1 MRVDEYTNM
10 FVLEDRFWWY
20 RGIHDLILGY
30 LRKRPSAR
38 LHILDAGCGT
48 GKLMTLLSPL
58 GEVVGIDASVEALQ
72 YCHQRGLS
80 RVEIVDINK
89 WSPAASY
96 DVITCIDVLCHESVR
111 EIGSVLDQFHR
122 GLRPG
127 GTLFLNLP
135 AFESLR
141 REHDKVVQTVRRL
154 RKEDLLPLLREKGF
168 AIELLTY
175 RLPVLYYM
183 IRLRKVLSPPRE
195 HASPESDLRLISPLL
210 DALLWWMNWLE
221 NRAILAGFRFPVGSS
236 LFVVARRPAVAS

>member
-1 MRVDEYTNM
+1 MRIDEYTNM
-10 FVLEDRFWWY
+10 FLLEDRFWWY

-48 GKLMTLLSPL
+48 GKLMALLAPL
-58 GEVVGIDASVEALQ
+58 GDVEGIDASEQALQ
-72 YCHQRGLS
+72 YCRDRGLE
-80 RVEIVDINK
+80 RAGIVDLNS

-111 EIGSVLDQFHR
+111 DIRSVIDEFHR

-127 GTLFLNLP
+127 GILILNLP

-141 REHDKVVQTVRRL
+141 REHDRVVQTVRRL
-154 RKEDLLPLLREKGF
+154 RQEELLPLLREKGF
-168 AIELLTY
+168 EIEFSTY
-175 RLPVLYYM
+175 RLPALYYM
-183 IRLRKVLSPPRE
+183 IRLRKALAPPKE
-195 HASPESDLRLISPLL
+195 GASPESDLQMISPLL

-221 NRAILAGFRFPVGSS
+221 NRAILAGIRFPVGSS
-236 LFVVARRPAVAS
+236 LFVVARRPAAAS